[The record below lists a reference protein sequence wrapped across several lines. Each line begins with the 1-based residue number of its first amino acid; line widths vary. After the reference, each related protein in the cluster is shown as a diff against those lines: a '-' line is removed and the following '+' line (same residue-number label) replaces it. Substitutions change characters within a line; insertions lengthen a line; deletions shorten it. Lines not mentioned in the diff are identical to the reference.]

1 MEDKT
6 KILLVDDD
14 QDLVDILTMVLEG
27 RGYEV
32 VSASDASEGLAQ
44 ADAERPDLIVLDVMM
59 PEATEG
65 FHVVWNLR
73 RRDESYF
80 QDVPIIILTAIH
92 QSTPLRFY
100 PDSGDGTYSS
110 GEYLPV
116 QGFVDKPVEP
126 ESLLKELQ
134 RVLAISR
141 GS

>member
-32 VSASDASEGLAQ
+32 VSANDASEGLVQ
-44 ADAERPDLIVLDVMM
+44 TDAERPDLIVLDVMM

-73 RRDESYF
+73 RRDETYF
-80 QDVPIIILTAIH
+80 QDVPIIVLTAIH

-126 ESLLKELQ
+126 DALLKELQ

>member
-32 VSASDASEGLAQ
+32 VSAYDASQ
-44 ADAERPDLIVLDVMM
+44 ALEAADSERPELIILDVMM

-73 RRDESYF
+73 RRDETYF
-80 QDVPIIILTAIH
+80 QDVPIIMLTAIH
-92 QSTPLRFY
+92 ERTALRFY
-100 PDSGDGTYSS
+100 PDSGDGTYSA

-126 ESLLKELQ
+126 DALLRELE
-134 RVLAISR
+134 RVLATSR

>member
-1 MEDKT
+1 MNEKA
-6 KILLVDDD
+6 KILVVDDD
-14 QDLVDILTMVLEG
+14 RDLVDILTMVLEG
-27 RGYEV
+27 GGYQV
-32 VSASDASEGLAQ
+32 VSALDASQGLIQ
-44 ADAERPDLIVLDVMM
+44 AEAERPDLIVLDVMM

-73 RRDESYF
+73 RREEAYF
-80 QDVPIIILTAIH
+80 LDVPIIILTAIH

-100 PDSGDGTYSS
+100 PDTGDGTYSA

-126 ESLLKELQ
+126 EALLKEVD

-141 GS
+141 GP